1 MDRKL
6 KFIQY
11 FGFITAGMVGT
22 LIAPLLPEVRTA
34 LGLTYSQVGAVL
46 SAQSIGTLIAALA
59 GGYAAD
65 RFGKKSALLAGSA
78 SLLLGLLL
86 IVLARSFAPAFLSM
100 ICIGTGFGVYQVA
113 INALCADTSG
123 TNKGA
128 AMNRLHVFYGLGAIC
143 GPVLSALLL
152 GQMSWRTIF
161 AVSSIAP
168 LVMIG
173 ALFLIRIPG
182 LGSTPCPD
190 PASASTATAAST
202 AAPASAL
209 TPVAI
214 SDKRS
219 APKQARFHWYGGSFL
234 LLTGLILFFYVG
246 LEVSV
251 FGWLPSFWDSLTWAN
266 AFPPALTS
274 GVFWLSLTI
283 GRLIA
288 GRISDRLGF
297 GKFLMGAC
305 LASAVLALSW
315 WAVQGGLPALLL
327 IFVLGMA
334 MGGIFPT
341 AMVSVIS
348 QYPGRTATV
357 SGTMSLIASF
367 GGLIVPAAVG
377 RVADQGGI
385 SVLPAAIAIVTLAL
399 FLASVVTWVPRLAR
413 RR

>member
-1 MDRKL
+1 MDRPL

-11 FGFITAGMVGT
+11 FGFVTAGMVGT

-34 LGLTYSQVGAVL
+34 LGLNYGQAGAVL
-46 SAQSIGTLIAALA
+46 SAQSIGTLIAALV

-65 RFGKKSALLAGSA
+65 RFGKKSVLLAGSA
-78 SLLLGLLL
+78 SLLFGLLL
-86 IVLARSFAPAFLSM
+86 VVLARSFTPVFLSM
-100 ICIGTGFGVYQVA
+100 VCVGTGFGVYQVA
-113 INALCADTSG
+113 INALCADTSA

-143 GPVLSALLL
+143 GPVLSVLLL
-152 GQMSWRTIF
+152 GQMGWRSIF
-161 AVSSIAP
+161 AASSIAP

-173 ALFLIRIPG
+173 ALFLIRIP
-182 LGSTPCPD
+182 S
-190 PASASTATAAST
+190 SASVPCLDSGSSPTPGTAPALTPTAAS
-202 AAPASAL
+202 
-209 TPVAI
+209 
-214 SDKRS
+214 DKRL
-219 APKQARFHWYGGSFL
+219 ARPKQTRLRWYGGSFL
-234 LLTGLILFFYVG
+234 LLSGLILFFYVG

-251 FGWLPSFWDSLTWAN
+251 FGWLPSFWDNLTWAK

-274 GVFWLSLTI
+274 GVFWLSLTM
-283 GRLIA
+283 GRLIT
-288 GRISDRLGF
+288 GKISDRIGF

-305 LASAVLALSW
+305 LASAVLALGW
-315 WAVQGGLPALLL
+315 WAVQGGLLALLL

-367 GGLIVPAAVG
+367 GGLLVPSAVG

-385 SVLPAAIAIVTLAL
+385 SVLPAAIAVVALAL
-399 FLASVVTWVPRLAR
+399 FLASAATWVPRLAR
-413 RR
+413 QR